1 MQLEKGGK
9 FIMERIK
16 LREIRKNKGL
26 TQKKVAEVIGVS
38 RPMYTSIENGTRNPS
53 LRVVQNIIDFFGDEA
68 KEAFFNNEV
77 A

>member
-1 MQLEKGGK
+1 
-9 FIMERIK
+9 MERIK